1 MAVWLNEHQDL
12 RLFVLDR
19 IGSFAPFTR
28 EGLLYAIQQRVLE
41 LDEDRLNLGARRLPS
56 GGSVVSRMSEEARL
70 CLNRGNFVGR
80 WLGASG
86 STPTVMAM
94 WGVRP

>member
-19 IGSFAPFTR
+19 ISTFAPFTR
-28 EGLLYAIQQRVLE
+28 EGLLYAIQRRVLE
-41 LDEDRLNLGARRLPS
+41 LDEDRIHSGALRLPA
-56 GGSVVSRMSEEARL
+56 GGSVVARMSDEARL
-70 CLNRGNFVGR
+70 CLSRGNFVGR
-80 WLGASG
+80 WLGVSG

>member
-28 EGLLYAIQQRVLE
+28 EGLLYAIQRRVLE
-41 LDEDRLNLGARRLPS
+41 LDEDRVHLGALRLPA
-56 GGSVVSRMSEEARL
+56 GGSVLTRMSEEARL

-80 WLGASG
+80 WLGVSG

>member
-28 EGLLYAIQQRVLE
+28 EGLLYAIQRHVLE
-41 LDEDRLNLGARRLPS
+41 LDEDRIHSGALRLPA
-56 GGSVVSRMSEEARL
+56 GKCR
-70 CLNRGNFVGR
+70 
-80 WLGASG
+80 
-86 STPTVMAM
+86 STDV
-94 WGVRP
+94 